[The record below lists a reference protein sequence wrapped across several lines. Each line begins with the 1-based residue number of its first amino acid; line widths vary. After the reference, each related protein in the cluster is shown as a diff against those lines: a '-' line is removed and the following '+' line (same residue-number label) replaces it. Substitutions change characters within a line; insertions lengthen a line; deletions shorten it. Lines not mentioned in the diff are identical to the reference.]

1 MPLNTVSL
9 ETKKVNEYT
18 ESLSHFTFVIYELKI
33 QMYVF
38 FITRYIK
45 LSKDSLRTHGSH
57 ATVPHGLSQLFL

>member
-1 MPLNTVSL
+1 MMLRWLNLITL
-9 ETKKVNEYT
+9 NEI
-18 ESLSHFTFVIYELKI
+18 SHFTFVIYELKI
-33 QMYVF
+33 QIYVF